1 MMNPYHVKRRSW
13 DTSVKHY
20 YRLGLGDSIPAEIKQ
35 IIPSSNIS
43 RWKNESNDKYTGCQ
57 VAEYINQELELIKRI
72 GQNRKTKNIL
82 NSYFKL
88 IDILHDILKP
98 ITSFKRSLYNN
109 KEVLVNTIENL
120 KPHIPVEKSLRI
132 FNISRSS
139 YQNYKTLVL
148 NKCNNSYFQWCLN
161 SYPQQLLNKEIAIIK
176 KYLEMEGYQF
186 WSKSSIYFKAVRD
199 KNISCSLSTWYKY
212 CKLFGYGN
220 RHLRSKK
227 NYSSLVSKKPNQI
240 WCADVT
246 IFKTNDGIKHHIHFL
261 MDHYS
266 KKILGYKIEPNSS
279 GITIKMLL
287 QTAYKRLEHG
297 HNIVFLTDG
306 GSENVNK
313 QVMDFVCETEIK
325 ITHLIA
331 QKDIQFSNSSIEAFN
346 KIIKHQFLLPLKI
359 SNGKILG
366 KQLDNAVIIYN
377 NIRPQYGLKGNTPEE
392 VYQGTALNFEQF
404 KSHFAEHKKLR
415 VLHNKKN
422 KCKICLPN

>member
-1 MMNPYHVKRRSW
+1 
-13 DTSVKHY
+13 
-20 YRLGLGDSIPAEIKQ
+20 
-35 IIPSSNIS
+35 
-43 RWKNESNDKYTGCQ
+43 
-57 VAEYINQELELIKRI
+57 
-72 GQNRKTKNIL
+72 
-82 NSYFKL
+82 
-88 IDILHDILKP
+88 
-98 ITSFKRSLYNN
+98 
-109 KEVLVNTIENL
+109 
-120 KPHIPVEKSLRI
+120 
-132 FNISRSS
+132 
-139 YQNYKTLVL
+139 
-148 NKCNNSYFQWCLN
+148 
-161 SYPQQLLNKEIAIIK
+161 
-176 KYLEMEGYQF
+176 MEAYQF

-246 IFKTNDGIKHHIHFL
+246 IFKTNDGMKHHIHFL

-266 KKILGYKIEPNSS
+266 KKILGYKIQPCSS

-287 QTAYKRLEHG
+287 QTAYSRLE
-297 HNIVFLTDG
+297 NSANVVFLTDG
-306 GSENVNK
+306 GSENVNN
-313 QVMDFVCETEIK
+313 QVMDLVSEPQIN

-331 QKDIQFSNSSIEAFN
+331 QKDIQCSNSSIEVFN

-366 KQLDNAVIIYN
+366 KELDNAVIIYN

-392 VYQGTALNFEQF
+392 VYQGSALNFEQF